1 MVCASCRRKATR
13 TRQSTEPGVLAM
25 NGAANK
31 LPNVAIVGRPNV
43 GKSALFN
50 RLIGRRIAIVH
61 DQPGITRDRISAVC
75 TRGTQPF
82 VLWDTGG
89 IAGTGESELTAQV
102 RHAVEEAIRESDI
115 LLFLVDAKDGLSP
128 IDQEVARMLRRSHK
142 HVVLVINKIDNERQE
157 NLAADFASLGFQQ
170 SQSISVEH
178 NRGISEL
185 LETTSQLLPS
195 PFAATDIKPQI
206 RPRTDSLCRTSHPPR
221 DGFATANLK
230 HPIAIAIIGRPNV
243 GKSSLIN
250 SILRS
255 ERAIVSELP
264 GTTRDSVDISYERG
278 GRKFLFIDTAG
289 IRRRGKQSSSVEV
302 FSVMRAERS
311 IRRADLCILIVDL
324 IMGVTAQDKRI
335 AGLIQKAGKA
345 AIVVLNK
352 WDLIRPKRR
361 EKQTI
366 AQLIDETRNR
376 IFFLDYA
383 PVLVASALTGENTG
397 KLFALV
403 ERVRRAAQ
411 QRIGTG
417 VLNRSLQTA
426 FAANPPPMISAR
438 RLKLFYA
445 TQTRSGGLPW
455 HARSPASAGRRRQ
468 SAERAL
474 AKAPVVE
481 KALQPPEFVLFVNEP
496 RLLKETYRRYLEAQ
510 IRKAQPYPGL
520 PIILTLRPRSEN
532 AARASRL
539 RTKIKRNLKGL
550 RHV

>member
-1 MVCASCRRKATR
+1 MACGNCRLKATR
-13 TRQSTEPGVLAM
+13 TRQSTEAGVLAI
-25 NGAANK
+25 NGTVNN

-75 TRGTQPF
+75 TRGIQPF
-82 VLWDTGG
+82 VVWDTGG
-89 IAGTGESELTAQV
+89 IAGAGESELAVQV
-102 RHAVEEAIRESDI
+102 RHAVQEAIHDSDI
-115 LLFLVDAKDGLSP
+115 LLFLVDGKDGLSP
-128 IDQEVARMLRRSHK
+128 LDQELARMLRKSRK
-142 HVVLVINKIDNERQE
+142 PVVLVINKIDNERQE
-157 NLAADFASLGFQQ
+157 NLAADFASLGFHQ
-170 SQSISVEH
+170 SNTISAEH

-185 LETTSQLLPS
+185 LEIISQLLPS
-195 PFAATDIKPQI
+195 QLAGADVKHQTSNIKP
-206 RPRTDSLCRTSHPPR
+206 L
-221 DGFATANLK
+221 
-230 HPIAIAIIGRPNV
+230 AIAIIGRPNV

-250 SILRS
+250 SILRT

-278 GRKFLFIDTAG
+278 GQKCLFIDTAG

-324 IMGVTAQDKRI
+324 TMGVTAQDKRI

-352 WDLIRPKRR
+352 WDLIKPKRR
-361 EKQTI
+361 EKQAI
-366 AQLIDETRNR
+366 AQLVDETRAR

-383 PVLVASALTGENTG
+383 PVLIASALTGENVQ
-397 KLFALV
+397 KLFALI
-403 ERVRRAAQ
+403 ENVRRAAQ

-417 VLNRSLQTA
+417 VLNRLLQTA
-426 FAANPPPMISAR
+426 FAANPPPMISGR

-445 TQTRSGGLPW
+445 AQASGK
-455 HARSPASAGRRRQ
+455 RDRQ
-468 SAERAL
+468 
-474 AKAPVVE
+474 
-481 KALQPPEFVLFVNEP
+481 LQPPEFVLFVNEP
-496 RLLKETYRRYLEAQ
+496 KLLGETYRRYLEAR

-520 PIILTLRPRSEN
+520 PIILMLRPRS
-532 AARASRL
+532 AKL
-539 RTKIKRNLKGL
+539 
-550 RHV
+550 